1 MTHTIYSRHLTLP
14 ELKAQILHV
23 LKINYEFKL
32 HKIAAAKLP
41 TADTREAVFKIAA
54 EVGISCI

>member
-1 MTHTIYSRHLTLP
+1 MTMYTRHYDLP
-14 ELKAQILHV
+14 ELKDRILHI
-23 LKINYEFKL
+23 LKVNYEFKL